1 MQTSTATGTENEAL
15 APLGFSQRFQQ
26 QKSNLGWLLFAVGT
40 ALLLSIPVVTVLY
53 SVILPTS
60 DIWSHLRATVL
71 ADYALNSLV
80 LAVGVCIGTSLIGI
94 STAWLCSAYSFP
106 GRKLF
111 SWTLLLPL
119 AFPPYIIAYTYTG
132 MLDFAGPVQ
141 SVMRSL
147 FGWEYGDYWFP
158 EIRSIAGAIIMISLV
173 LYPYVYLL
181 LRTAFSEQSSSLR
194 EASHMFGVGPYKTLF
209 TIILPMAR
217 PALVA
222 GLTLV
227 VMETLADYGTV
238 HYFGVPTFTTGI
250 LRTWFGLGDLITAT
264 QLASLLLLCVFAVIL
279 AERYSRKVAH
289 YQNPAKIQKSWRY
302 PLSGVKAIAAIVICS
317 LPVLLGFVVPALQL
331 GAWTLR
337 TAPEI
342 IDRSFLTLIFNTV
355 QLAVIVTLIII
366 TASTVLAYGK
376 RIGTHFSIPYTVNLS
391 AMGYAVPGVI
401 IAVGVLLPFAWL
413 DHVLDGWLQ
422 RNLGISS
429 GLILT
434 GTLASLAFAHVVRF
448 MAIGLNSVDASL
460 AKIHRSIDDAAQLLG
475 CKTFERFAGI
485 HLPMIRGGIL
495 TAALLVFVEVTK
507 ELPATLV
514 LRPFDFNTLAVRT
527 YELASDERLADA
539 SSSALLIVA
548 ISVLPILM
556 LNRSII
562 KSGVIHGAQT

>member
-1 MQTSTATGTENEAL
+1 MPGII
-15 APLGFSQRFQQ
+15 QRIRQ
-26 QKSNLGWLLFAVGT
+26 QKSDLGWLVCTVGA

-53 SVILPTS
+53 SITLPAN
-60 DIWSHLRATVL
+60 DIWSHLWSTVL
-71 ADYALNSLV
+71 ADYALNSFV
-80 LAVGVCIGTSLIGI
+80 LAAGVCIGTSLIGI
-94 STAWLCSAYSFP
+94 TTAWLCSACNFP
-106 GRKLF
+106 GRKIF

-132 MLDFAGPVQ
+132 MLDFAGPLQ
-141 SVMRSL
+141 TAIRSV

-158 EIRSIAGAIIMISLV
+158 EIRSITGAIIMISLV

-194 EASHMFGVGPYKTLF
+194 EASHMLGVGSYRTLF
-209 TIILPMAR
+209 TVILPMAR

-250 LRTWFGLGDLITAT
+250 LRTWFGLGDRIAAT

-279 AERYSRKVAH
+279 AERYMRKAVH
-289 YQNPAKIQKSWRY
+289 HQNPTKVQKSWRY
-302 PLSGVKAIAAIVICS
+302 PLTGIKAIAAVLICS
-317 LPVLLGFVVPALQL
+317 LPVFLGFIIPSVQL
-331 GAWTLR
+331 GAWALK

-342 IDRSFLTLIFNTV
+342 VDSSFLTLIFNTL
-355 QLAVIVTLIII
+355 QLTVIVTGIII
-366 TASTVLAYGK
+366 VVATVLAYGK
-376 RIGTHFSIPYTVNLS
+376 RVGTHFTIPYTVNIS

-413 DHVLDGWLQ
+413 DNALDAWLQ
-422 RNLGISS
+422 QHFKISS

-475 CKTFERFAGI
+475 RRTFERFASI

-539 SSSALLIVA
+539 ACSALLIVA
-548 ISVLPILM
+548 ISVLPILI
-556 LNRSII
+556 LNRSIVQ
-562 KSGVIHGAQT
+562 SGVIHGAQT

>member
-1 MQTSTATGTENEAL
+1 MGTGNEAL
-15 APLGFSQRFQQ
+15 ALPGFIQRIRQ
-26 QKSNLGWLLFAVGT
+26 QKSNLGWLVCTVCT

-53 SVILPTS
+53 SITLPAS
-60 DIWSHLRATVL
+60 DLWSHLRATVL
-71 ADYALNSLV
+71 ADYALNSFV
-80 LAVGVCIGTSLIGI
+80 LAAGVCIGTSLIGI
-94 STAWLCSAYSFP
+94 TTAWLCSACNFP
-106 GRKLF
+106 GRKIF

-141 SVMRSL
+141 TLMRNV
-147 FGWEYGDYWFP
+147 FDWGYGDYWFP
-158 EIRSIAGAIIMISLV
+158 EIRSIPGAIIMISLV

-181 LRTAFSEQSSSLR
+181 LRTAFSEQSASLR
-194 EASHMFGVGPYKTLF
+194 EASHMFGVGSYTTLF
-209 TIILPMAR
+209 SIILPLAR

-250 LRTWFGLGDLITAT
+250 LRTWFGLGDRIAAT

-279 AERYSRKVAH
+279 AERYTRKAVH
-289 YQNPAKIQKSWRY
+289 YQNPTKVQKSWRY
-302 PLSGVKAIAAIVICS
+302 PLSGVKAILAFVICS
-317 LPVLLGFVVPALQL
+317 LPVFLGFIIPAFQL
-331 GAWTLR
+331 GAWALR

-342 IDRSFLTLIFNTV
+342 VDRSFLALIFNTV

-366 TASTVLAYGK
+366 AAATVLAYGK
-376 RIGTHFSIPYTVNLS
+376 RVGTHFSIPYTVNIS

-413 DHVLDGWLQ
+413 DNALDAWLQ
-422 RNLGISS
+422 QHFKISS

-448 MAIGLNSVDASL
+448 LAIGLNSVDASL

-475 CKTFERFAGI
+475 RRTFARFTSI

-539 SSSALLIVA
+539 SCSALLIVA
-548 ISVLPILM
+548 ISVLPILI
-556 LNRSII
+556 LNRSIAQ
-562 KSGVIHGAQT
+562 SGVIHGAQT

>member
-1 MQTSTATGTENEAL
+1 MGTGNEAL
-15 APLGFSQRFQQ
+15 ALPGFIQRIRQ
-26 QKSNLGWLLFAVGT
+26 QKSNLGWLICTVCT

-53 SVILPTS
+53 SITLPAS
-60 DIWSHLRATVL
+60 DLWSHLRATVL
-71 ADYALNSLV
+71 ADYALNSFV
-80 LAVGVCIGTSLIGI
+80 LATGVCIGTSLIGI
-94 STAWLCSAYSFP
+94 TTAWLCSACNFP
-106 GRKLF
+106 GRKIF

-141 SVMRSL
+141 TLMRNV
-147 FGWEYGDYWFP
+147 FDWGYGDYWFP
-158 EIRSIAGAIIMISLV
+158 EIRSIPGAIIMISLV

-181 LRTAFSEQSSSLR
+181 LRTAFSEQSASLR
-194 EASHMFGVGPYKTLF
+194 EASHMFGVGSYTTLF
-209 TIILPMAR
+209 SIILPLAR

-250 LRTWFGLGDLITAT
+250 LRTWFGLGDRIAAT

-279 AERYSRKVAH
+279 AERYTRKAVH
-289 YQNPAKIQKSWRY
+289 YQNPTKVQKSWRY
-302 PLSGVKAIAAIVICS
+302 PLSGVKAILAFVICS
-317 LPVLLGFVVPALQL
+317 LPVILGFIIPAFQL
-331 GAWTLR
+331 SAWALR

-342 IDRSFLTLIFNTV
+342 VDRSFIALIFNTV

-366 TASTVLAYGK
+366 AAATVLAYGK
-376 RIGTHFSIPYTVNLS
+376 RVGTHFSIPYTVNIS

-413 DHVLDGWLQ
+413 DNALDAWLQ
-422 RNLGISS
+422 QHFKISS

-434 GTLASLAFAHVVRF
+434 GTLASLVFAHVVRF

-460 AKIHRSIDDAAQLLG
+460 AKIHRSIDNAAQLLG
-475 CKTFERFAGI
+475 RRTFERFASI

-539 SSSALLIVA
+539 SCSALLIVV
-548 ISVLPILM
+548 ISVLPILI
-556 LNRSII
+556 LNRSIAQ
-562 KSGVIHGAQT
+562 SGVIHGAQT